1 VPIPY
6 ALPGYAY
13 SPVAT
18 VSIGRDGAT
27 GAGGATGPQGATG
40 ATGPAG
46 SNGTNGATGATGP
59 TGTGATGATG
69 AVGATGTAG
78 SPGGATGA
86 TGAAGTA
93 GAAGAT
99 GATGAAN
106 TGHHAYSQNGSTIG
120 ASATPTFTSGS
131 YTSVSGTILIV
142 ASMTATSL
150 GGTLTAGDAVVFNIL
165 QDGSALAG
173 SSSLSV
179 GAAGTVNADAT
190 VTLHWIGAA
199 SGAHT
204 YAIQADVLSGGHT
217 ATVQIAQAA
226 ISITDL

>member
-1 VPIPY
+1 MPIPY
-6 ALPGYAY
+6 TQPGYSY
-13 SPVAT
+13 SPVAA
-18 VSIGRDGAT
+18 VSLGQVGAT
-27 GAGGATGPQGATG
+27 GSHGASGP
-40 ATGPAG
+40 TGPA
-46 SNGTNGATGATGP
+46 GATGATGP
-59 TGTGATGATG
+59 TGTTGGAGATGATG
-69 AVGATGTAG
+69 
-78 SPGGATGA
+78 SGATGA
-86 TGAAGTA
+86 TGAAGATGPGGGA
-93 GAAGAT
+93 TGATGAGGAAGAT

-106 TGHHAYSQNGSTIG
+106 TGHHAYSQNASAIS

-142 ASMTATSL
+142 ASMTAGGL
-150 GGTLTAGDAVVFNIL
+150 GATLAANDGVAFNLL

-173 SSSLSV
+173 SAELVVGSV
-179 GAAGTVNADAT
+179 LAGSQQAASA
-190 VTLHWIGAA
+190 TLHWIGVA